1 MSAPHPKIHM
11 SKPKAQCEGIGGRA
25 PGRRSGHE
33 GGALANGIDV
43 PLSKGDAEP
52 CPVPPCEDP
61 QKTALGTRRS
71 PQSRDL
77 DLLHLWNGE
86 K

>member
-33 GGALANGIDV
+33 DGALANGIGV
-43 PLSKGDAEP
+43 PAESNGI
-52 CPVPPCEDP
+52 PVPPCEDP